1 MQRLARTRDVTTSAA
16 IWDAKGGVH
25 LVSDYLSTANLSG
38 WTLTSATSISDDG
51 KVVVG
56 NGLRTASIKV
66 GSRTFLELGSDATLA
81 TALQYLLHS
90 RWLTFERG
98 RFARAAA
105 SGVRNGIGRRNSL
118 CALGRAGLHSS
129 KSWCAGRV

>member
-1 MQRLARTRDVTTSAA
+1 VQRLARTRDVTTSAA

-81 TALQYLLHS
+81 TALAA
-90 RWLTFERG
+90 
-98 RFARAAA
+98 FAGQPSAHIRAADA
-105 SGVRNGIGRRNSL
+105 LPRVRS
-118 CALGRAGLHSS
+118 LGRPQLRSPF
-129 KSWCAGRV
+129 